1 MTSFIIAVSLFVGTH
16 FLMSRLRT
24 RYVARMGETGFLI
37 FYSAISLVTFGWMLY
52 RYGTM
57 VPEQLWVA
65 PSFVRLLTYA
75 GMFLALV
82 MLAGSLLA
90 PNPSLAVPGMID
102 KVQPGRGV
110 LAWTRH
116 PMMWGIAL
124 WAVLHTLV
132 NGDTRTLILCA
143 GMAILAL
150 VGARNIDR
158 KKRIQLGDKWLAV
171 EAQTSFVPF
180 ARQFSGRASMATL
193 WPGFVPLIAGA
204 ILYALLAYFH
214 AALFGVPAYS

>member
-1 MTSFIIAVSLFVGTH
+1 MISFITAVCLFVGTH
-16 FLMSRLRT
+16 FLMSRFRLR
-24 RYVARMGETGFLI
+24 YIARMGETGFLI
-37 FYSAISLVTFGWMLY
+37 FYSAISLMTFGWMIY
-52 RYGTM
+52 RYTTM

-65 PSFVRLLTYA
+65 PQFVHLITYA
-75 GMFLALV
+75 GMFVALV

-90 PNPSLAVPGMID
+90 PNPSLPAPGMID

-124 WAVLHTLV
+124 WAFLHAAV
-132 NGDTRTLILCA
+132 NGDTRTLILCV
-143 GMAILAL
+143 GMAFLAL

-158 KKRIQLGDKWLAV
+158 KKSAQFGDKWAAV

-180 ARQFSGRASMATL
+180 ARQLSGRASLATL
-193 WPGFVPLIAGA
+193 WPGFVPVIAGI
-204 ILYALLAYFH
+204 ILYALIAYFH
-214 AALFGVPAYS
+214 GMLFGVPVYS